1 LRFSLAGFRR
11 AAPPVLILLLPFVP
25 NDDCN
30 HMNDLKFAFCQ
41 LRKSPGFTLVAVL
54 TLALGIGANAAI
66 FSVVEGVLLRPLP
79 FSNAERLV
87 RIYEALDENGARSGT
102 LNLSDR
108 TVVRFREFGRN
119 IFEDVA
125 GGTGGASVVSAKAGS
140 PTQTVP
146 AALVTSNFFDVLGL
160 PPSQGRNFTTEE
172 GSDKAAN
179 VVIISDDFWRNTLN
193 SRRAVLGSTIVIDGT
208 PRTIIGVMP
217 KAFRHPYRASL
228 WLPLALEPDNPVT
241 INNHYLYGLARLR
254 PGVTPVTAEEAVKR
268 MCATINRDDPNPANV
283 RAAYIPPLRESF
295 VMDLRPKILV
305 VVVAAVC
312 TLLIAAA
319 NFAGLL
325 LAHVIERE
333 GEFALRAA
341 LGASRRRLVRQQ
353 LTQALVIAL
362 IGTALGLLIAFW
374 ITPTLFAL
382 SPEGT
387 DATGSAMREFDYAVR
402 LDLPVF
408 AFAAGVMA
416 LVGLGFG
423 LLPALR
429 AARTDLR
436 GAMSVT
442 SRGATLDRSARRL
455 LGSFVV
461 IELAIAA
468 ALLTASVTAT
478 QYFRKLVEEP
488 WGFDTKDRLA
498 FNVTVPDRFFPTAA
512 AKENALEASL
522 GQLQALP
529 GVKSATVVSPSP
541 MDASWTLMPFNAEGV
556 RAPEPRG
563 VYTAYSRVPVPGYFQ
578 SVGEPL
584 LQGRDFNTSDTAD
597 SPLVCIISQSI
608 AKRFWPNDSPIGK
621 RIRWGRLDGTRPWF
635 TIVGVVGDMKAIA
648 DPRDGEV
655 VGMIARPLAQML
667 VHATTPLEDITFVLH
682 TDGRAMTEPTV
693 RAALAR
699 ANPNLA
705 AYNFLLLEDAAAR
718 SRTTERFIFVLV
730 SSFGIVGLVLA
741 AVGLYGLLALQVAR
755 REREFGIRSA
765 LGASARQIIQ
775 LVARQGAAL
784 LLLGFTAGALA
795 TYGVVRLVKNQ
806 WADMP
811 APNLIA
817 CISAGIVLGI
827 AVMIACWLPARCA
840 SRVDPVIALRA
851 E

>member
-1 LRFSLAGFRR
+1 MNALKLAFRQ
-11 AAPPVLILLLPFVP
+11 F
-25 NDDCN
+25 
-30 HMNDLKFAFCQ
+30 
-41 LRKSPGFTLVAVL
+41 RKSPGFTLVAVL
-54 TLALGIGANAAI
+54 TLALGIGANTAI

-79 FSNAERLV
+79 FPNAERLV

-108 TVVRFREFGRN
+108 TVARFREFGRD
-119 IFEDVA
+119 IFEDIA
-125 GGTGGASVVSAKAGS
+125 GGTGGASVVSLKTGS
-140 PTQTVP
+140 PAQTVP
-146 AALVTSNFFDVLGL
+146 AASVTHNFFDVLGL
-160 PPSQGRNFTTEE
+160 PPSQGRSFTKEE
-172 GSDKAAN
+172 GTDKAAN
-179 VVIISDDFWRNTLN
+179 VVIVSDDFWRNTLN
-193 SRRAVLGSTIVIDGT
+193 SRHDVLGSTILIDGT

-228 WLPLALEPDNPVT
+228 WLPLALEPDNPAT
-241 INNHYLYGLARLR
+241 INNHYLYGVARLR
-254 PGVTPVTAEEAVKR
+254 PGVTPLKAEEAVKR
-268 MCATINRDDPNPANV
+268 LCATINRDDPNPANV

-305 VVVAAVC
+305 IVGAAVC
-312 TLLIAAA
+312 ALLIAAA

-325 LAHVIERE
+325 LARVIERE

-341 LGASRRRLVRQQ
+341 LGASRRRLVWQQ
-353 LTQALVIAL
+353 LVQALLLAL
-362 IGTALGLLIAFW
+362 AGTAVGLLIAFW
-374 ITPTLFAL
+374 ITPMLFAL

-387 DATGSAMREFDYAVR
+387 DATGSAMREFDYAAR

-408 AFAAGVMA
+408 AFAAGVMT

-423 LLPALR
+423 LLPAVR

-478 QYFRKLVEEP
+478 QYFRKLIEEP
-488 WGFDTKDRLA
+488 WGFETKDRLA
-498 FNVTVPDRFFPTAA
+498 VNVTVPDRFFPTAA
-512 AKENALEASL
+512 AKQSALEASL
-522 GQLQALP
+522 AQLQRLP

-541 MDASWTLMPFNAEGV
+541 MDASWTLMLFNAEGAP
-556 RAPEPRG
+556 APEPRG
-563 VYTAYSRVPVPGYFQ
+563 VYTAYSRVPMPGYFR
-578 SVGEPL
+578 SVGQSI
-584 LQGRDFNTSDTAD
+584 LQGRDFNASDTAD
-597 SPLVCIISQSI
+597 APLVCIVSQSI

-655 VGMIARPLAQML
+655 LGMIARPLAQML
-667 VHATTPLEDITFVLH
+667 VLATTSLDDITFVLH
-682 TDGRAMTEPTV
+682 TDGRSVNEPTI

-699 ANPNLA
+699 ANANLA
-705 AYNFLLLEDAAAR
+705 AYNFLSLQDAATR

-730 SSFGIVGLVLA
+730 SSFGLVGLVLA

-765 LGASARQIIQ
+765 LGATARQIIQ
-775 LVARQGAAL
+775 LVARQGAVL
-784 LLLGFTAGALA
+784 LSLGFTVGALA
-795 TYGVVRLVKNQ
+795 TYGVVSLVKNQ
-806 WADMP
+806 WAEMP

-817 CISAGIVLGI
+817 CICAAVVLGI
-827 AVMIACWLPARCA
+827 AVMIACWLPARRA